1 MLRLTRDA
9 LTVRPAGPIIKAAD
23 YSVLVEALDVLAR
36 AQAEAAALATESKT
50 AFAAEKKRGYEEGL
64 AEGKKAAA
72 VDVFE
77 RLEQGIQFYQHLQ
90 GSIVDLVLQGVES
103 IVGECDREKLLQTN
117 LDRVLKL
124 ARGQTFV
131 TFKVAPE
138 QVAQVKAKLEELL
151 AHSPTLEHFEV
162 KADRDI
168 APGGCI
174 MVSEVGVVD
183 ATLET
188 QLQSLRDALKQT
200 SL

>member
-9 LTVRPAGPIIKAAD
+9 LTIRPAGPIIKAAD
-23 YSVLVEALDVLAR
+23 YSVLVEASDVLAR
-36 AQAEAAALATESKT
+36 AKAEAAALVTEGQA
-50 AFAAEKKRGYEEGL
+50 AFAAEKKRGYDEGM
-64 AEGKKAAA
+64 AAAQQAAA
-72 VDVFE
+72 VDIYK
-77 RLEQGIQFYQHLQ
+77 RLEQGIQFYQQLQ
-90 GSIVDLVLQGVES
+90 GSIVDFVTQAVES
-103 IVGECDREKLLQTN
+103 IVGECDKEKLLQTN
-117 LDRVLKL
+117 IDRVLRL

-138 QVAQVKAKLEELL
+138 QAALVRAELEKLL
-151 AHSPTLEHFEV
+151 ARTPTLDHIEV

-183 ATLET
+183 ATIET
-188 QLQSLRDALKQT
+188 QLQSLREALKQT